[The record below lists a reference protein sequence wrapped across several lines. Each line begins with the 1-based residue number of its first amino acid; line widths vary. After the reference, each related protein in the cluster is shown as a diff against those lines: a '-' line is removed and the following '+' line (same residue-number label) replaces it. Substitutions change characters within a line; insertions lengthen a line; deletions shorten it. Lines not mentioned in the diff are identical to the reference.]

1 MNNTKIAKQISEF
14 IGAENITNATH
25 CATRLRLQVKDP
37 ALVQTSALEA
47 MAEVKKLII
56 NGSSLQVVIGS
67 EVADVY
73 KEFTKLITV
82 TEPVETENTL
92 KSGSN
97 PFNMFVITLS
107 ECLTPIIPALTAG
120 GLISAFL
127 TLFNSLGWITEGT
140 MTYTILNFMGSAP
153 LYFLPFFL
161 AFSASKRLGTNRML
175 SMCIAAFLLYPDFV
189 TLMAGTDPVS
199 FLSLPVKAV
208 TYTQSLIPIL
218 LAVWVQHYVE
228 NFLNKVIP
236 NVIKVIFVPFLD
248 YLIMCTLTLFIIGPV
263 AGLLQDGIT
272 AIITPLSQNY
282 NWVVCMIL
290 GGTYLILVGMGL
302 HHGLLPLAVAGF
314 TMNGCDTF
322 MGPSMFCTVFALG
335 GACLALAFRAK
346 NPSLKQTAIST
357 SVSTFLGITEPAIYG
372 VAFINRRTLVSS
384 MIGGAVGGLIAG
396 IFGVA
401 TYGLAPAG
409 VTSFALFGPEIIM
422 GVVSIIVAFVIA
434 FALSFFLGEDKKT
447 N

>member
-127 TLFNSLGWITEGT
+127 TLFN
-140 MTYTILNFMGSAP
+140 
-153 LYFLPFFL
+153 
-161 AFSASKRLGTNRML
+161 
-175 SMCIAAFLLYPDFV
+175 
-189 TLMAGTDPVS
+189 
-199 FLSLPVKAV
+199 
-208 TYTQSLIPIL
+208 
-218 LAVWVQHYVE
+218 
-228 NFLNKVIP
+228 
-236 NVIKVIFVPFLD
+236 
-248 YLIMCTLTLFIIGPV
+248 
-263 AGLLQDGIT
+263 
-272 AIITPLSQNY
+272 LSQ
-282 NWVVCMIL
+282 
-290 GGTYLILVGMGL
+290 
-302 HHGLLPLAVAGF
+302 
-314 TMNGCDTF
+314 
-322 MGPSMFCTVFALG
+322 
-335 GACLALAFRAK
+335 
-346 NPSLKQTAIST
+346 
-357 SVSTFLGITEPAIYG
+357 
-372 VAFINRRTLVSS
+372 
-384 MIGGAVGGLIAG
+384 
-396 IFGVA
+396 
-401 TYGLAPAG
+401 
-409 VTSFALFGPEIIM
+409 
-422 GVVSIIVAFVIA
+422 
-434 FALSFFLGEDKKT
+434 
-447 N
+447 